1 MKQHQTPTRHR
12 WGIKQNHA
20 RIDQNSSV
28 SMCYEPCLPLSCR
41 FEFLETY
48 ARSTIMVMH
57 VSRLMKI
64 VINEH
69 KVLWRLH
76 TLYHLD
82 SCNVS
87 KNKFVAYFMNRTRTR
102 TRTLEK
108 ADPGPLEKADPT
120 WKFTVWVKDTFLT
133 NLRVLISNMTIVF

>member
-1 MKQHQTPTRHR
+1 MKQQQAPTRHR
-12 WGIKQNHA
+12 PGIKQNHA

-28 SMCYEPCLPLSCR
+28 SMCYEPCLRLSCQ

-48 ARSTIMVMH
+48 ARSTIMVVH
-57 VSRLMKI
+57 VRGLMKI

-69 KVLWRLH
+69 KVLWILH

-87 KNKFVAYFMNRTRTR
+87 KNKFLAYFMNRTRTR
-102 TRTLEK
+102 TRTLGK
-108 ADPGPLEKADPT
+108 ADPGSLEKADPT
-120 WKFTVWVKDTFLT
+120 WKFTLWVKNPFLT
-133 NLRVLISNMTIVF
+133 NLRVLISSMTIVF